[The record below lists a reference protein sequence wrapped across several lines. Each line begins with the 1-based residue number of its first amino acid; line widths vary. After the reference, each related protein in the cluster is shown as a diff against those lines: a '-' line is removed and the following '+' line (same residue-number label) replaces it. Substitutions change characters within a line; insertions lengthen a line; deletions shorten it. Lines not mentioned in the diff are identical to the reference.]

1 MDADASRQMWQSG
14 DRSPRRT
21 ATCEHGAGDTHG
33 GRVAGIMTLTVKLQ
47 DAPIGAEVTG
57 VDLAGP
63 VDAVVADEIRTA
75 LCRHAVLVFR
85 DQAMSPEAQ
94 VSLTRQLG
102 EPEVH
107 VLSDFTL
114 PGMPEVFIVSNMREN
129 GKPVGAVNAGQYWHS
144 DLSYTARPT
153 FASMLHARQ
162 VPAGRGETMFA
173 SMVRACET
181 LPAGIRER
189 IDGCRAVHDY
199 ALAYET
205 VFADNPDRT
214 LTPEQAAGVPPVVHP
229 VVRTQ
234 IETGRRALY
243 VNPGFTRRIMEM
255 EAEESRETLRALF
268 AHATVADNVYTHHW
282 RNGDFVMWDN
292 RVTMH
297 KALSN
302 YTDGDVRHLLRTSV
316 RGEVPV

>member
-1 MDADASRQMWQSG
+1 
-14 DRSPRRT
+14 
-21 ATCEHGAGDTHG
+21 
-33 GRVAGIMTLTVKLQ
+33 MTLAIKLQ

-75 LCRHAVLVFR
+75 LCEHAVLVFR
-85 DQAMSPEAQ
+85 DQEISPEAQ

-114 PGMPEVFIVSNMREN
+114 PGMPEVFIVSNVRKG

-153 FASMLHARQ
+153 FASMLHAKQ
-162 VPAGRGETMFA
+162 VPLGRGETMFA
-173 SMVRACET
+173 SMVRAYET
-181 LPAGIRER
+181 LPAGVRER
-189 IDGCRAVHDY
+189 VDGCRAVHDY

-205 VFADNPDRT
+205 VFAGNPDRT
-214 LTPEQAAGVPPVVHP
+214 LTPEQAAGVPPVMHP

-234 IETGRRALY
+234 VETGRRALY
-243 VNPGFTRRIMEM
+243 VNPGFTRRIIEM
-255 EAEESRETLRALF
+255 EAEESRETLGALF
-268 AHATVADNVYTHHW
+268 VHATVADNVYTHHW

-316 RGEVPV
+316 KGEVPG

>member
-1 MDADASRQMWQSG
+1 MTVLV
-14 DRSPRRT
+14 SP
-21 ATCEHGAGDTHG
+21 
-33 GRVAGIMTLTVKLQ
+33 Q

-57 VDLAGP
+57 VDLADP
-63 VDAVVADEIRTA
+63 VDAAEIRAA
-75 LCRHAVLVFR
+75 LCEHAVLVFR
-85 DQAMSPEAQ
+85 DLDLSPEAQ
-94 VSLTRQLG
+94 VSLTRRLG

-114 PGMPEVFIVSNMREN
+114 PGMPEVFVVSNVREN

-153 FASMLHARQ
+153 FASMLHAKQ

-173 SMVRACET
+173 SMVRAYET
-181 LPAGIRER
+181 LPTDLRGR
-189 IDGCRAVHDY
+189 IDRCSAVHDY

-229 VVRTQ
+229 MVRTP

-243 VNPGFTRRIMEM
+243 VNPGFTRRIVEM
-255 EAEESRETLRALF
+255 EAEESRETLDALF
-268 AHATVADNVYTHHW
+268 DHATAVDNIYTHHW

-316 RGEVPV
+316 KGEVPV

>member
-1 MDADASRQMWQSG
+1 M
-14 DRSPRRT
+14 RSEDKRGPR
-21 ATCEHGAGDTHG
+21 
-33 GRVAGIMTLTVKLQ
+33 VKGIMTLTVNLR

-63 VDAVVADEIRTA
+63 VDARVADEIRTA
-75 LCRHAVLVFR
+75 LCEHAVLVFR

-114 PGMPEVFIVSNMREN
+114 PGMPEVFIVSNVREN

-153 FASMLHARQ
+153 FASMLHAKQ
-162 VPAGRGETMFA
+162 VPPGRGETMFA
-173 SMVRACET
+173 SMVHAFET
-181 LPAGIRER
+181 LPTDVRER
-189 IDGCRAVHDY
+189 VDGCRAMHDY

-205 VFADNPDRT
+205 AFAGNPDRT
-214 LTPEQAAGVPPVVHP
+214 LTPEQAAAVPPVVHP
-229 VVRTQ
+229 VVRAQ

-243 VNPGFTRRIMEM
+243 VNPGFTRRIVEM
-255 EAEESRETLRALF
+255 EAEESRETLGALF
-268 AHATVADNVYTHHW
+268 MHATAADNVYTHHW

-297 KALSN
+297 KAISN

-316 RGEVPV
+316 KGEVPV

>member
-1 MDADASRQMWQSG
+1 
-14 DRSPRRT
+14 
-21 ATCEHGAGDTHG
+21 
-33 GRVAGIMTLTVKLQ
+33 MTLTIRLQ

-57 VDLAGP
+57 VDLSGS
-63 VDAVVADEIRTA
+63 VDSVVAAEIRA
-75 LCRHAVLVFR
+75 VLCEHAVLVFR

-114 PGMPEVFIVSNMREN
+114 PGMPEVFIVSNVREN

-144 DLSYTARPT
+144 DLSYTTRPT

-181 LPAGIRER
+181 LPAGVRER
-189 IDGCRAVHDY
+189 IDGCHAVHDY

-214 LTPEQAAGVPPVVHP
+214 LTPEQAAGVPPVTHP

-234 IETGRRALY
+234 FETGRRALY
-243 VNPGFTRRIMEM
+243 VNPGFTRRIVEM
-255 EAEESRETLRALF
+255 EAEESRETLHALF
-268 AHATVADNVYTHHW
+268 AHATGADNVYTHYW

-302 YTDGDVRHLLRTSV
+302 YTDGDVRHLLRTSL
-316 RGEVPV
+316 RGEVPGQGQ

>member
-1 MDADASRQMWQSG
+1 
-14 DRSPRRT
+14 
-21 ATCEHGAGDTHG
+21 
-33 GRVAGIMTLTVKLQ
+33 MTLTVKLR

-63 VDAVVADEIRTA
+63 IDAVVADEIRTM
-75 LCRHAVLVFR
+75 LCEHAVLAFR
-85 DQAMSPEAQ
+85 DQEMSPRAQ

-114 PGMPEVFIVSNMREN
+114 PGMPEVFIVSNVREN
-129 GKPVGAVNAGQYWHS
+129 GKPIGAVNAGQYWHS

-173 SMVRACET
+173 SMVRAHET
-181 LPAGIRER
+181 LPAGIRSR

-205 VFADNPDRT
+205 AFADNPDRT

-229 VVRTQ
+229 VVRVQ
-234 IETGRRALY
+234 LETGRKALY
-243 VNPGFTRRIMEM
+243 VNPGFTRRIIEM
-255 EAEESRETLRALF
+255 EAEESRETLGALF
-268 AHATVADNVYTHHW
+268 AHATAADNVYTHHW

-302 YTDGDVRHLLRTSV
+302 YSDDEVRHLLRTSV
-316 RGEVPV
+316 KGEVPV